1 MNSSTFGFSSSLAIA
16 SLLVVVVGCGGEGS
30 TNDNAS
36 TSATESPEPANAQTP
51 RGGACQAPAGTYSYA
66 LRDMEGGG
74 HIAAYLAACGPQ
86 GNPAA
91 MKELITSSHLLGEGL
106 GPLCEVTTR
115 STSPDGCTF
124 TYETACREQICTTE
138 ITFAGDAYTGTVDC
152 HQAESFPE
160 MKCAHRIYG
169 AKKP

>member
-1 MNSSTFGFSSSLAIA
+1 MNASTYGFFSSLATVSMII
-16 SLLVVVVGCGGEGS
+16 VGCGGDGAS
-30 TNDNAS
+30 NDASS
-36 TSATESPEPANAQTP
+36 TSATDSTEPANAENAA
-51 RGGACQAPAGTYSYA
+51 RGACQAPAGTYSYA

-74 HIAAYLAACGPQ
+74 HVAAYLAACGPQ

-91 MKELITSSHLLGEGL
+91 MKEQITSAHLLGEGL
-106 GPLCEVTTR
+106 GPLCEVTRR

-138 ITFAGDAYTGTVDC
+138 ITFAGDAYTGTVTC
-152 HQAESFPE
+152 HEAESFPA
-160 MKCAHRIYG
+160 MTCAHRVYG